1 MDYQKNIEK
10 IPQALRCAVTLGKFD
25 GLHRG
30 HKKLIQ
36 RVLEKKE
43 QGLSA
48 AVFAFDQSN
57 RMILS
62 HEERR
67 AKLET
72 MGVDLFLECPLNEKL
87 RHMPP
92 EVFVKEI
99 LVDRLHVGFLAVG
112 QDFRFGYERKG
123 NAQLLQKMGGQY
135 DFQVDVVSDEMDG
148 KRKISST
155 YVREQL
161 NEGKVEKVAELMG
174 EWFSTTGEVLH
185 GRGLGHRK
193 LMPTTNLIPPKEKLM
208 PPNGVY
214 ITKSRFGDQQFHGIT
229 NVGYKP
235 TVGAEEFLGVETYLF
250 QCDQNLY
257 GQKSVVSFLK
267 FLRPERRFDSL
278 EKLKAQL
285 MADIEKAQNYFEEI
299 SKNVDC

>member
-99 LVDRLHVGFLAVG
+99 LVDRLHVGFWQWDRIFGSGMSGKEMHSCCRKWEASMIFRWMWFQMRWMENARSAV
-112 QDFRFGYERKG
+112 
-123 NAQLLQKMGGQY
+123 
-135 DFQVDVVSDEMDG
+135 
-148 KRKISST
+148 
-155 YVREQL
+155 
-161 NEGKVEKVAELMG
+161 LM
-174 EWFSTTGEVLH
+174 
-185 GRGLGHRK
+185 
-193 LMPTTNLIPPKEKLM
+193 
-208 PPNGVY
+208 
-214 ITKSRFGDQQFHGIT
+214 
-229 NVGYKP
+229 
-235 TVGAEEFLGVETYLF
+235 
-250 QCDQNLY
+250 
-257 GQKSVVSFLK
+257 
-267 FLRPERRFDSL
+267 
-278 EKLKAQL
+278 
-285 MADIEKAQNYFEEI
+285 
-299 SKNVDC
+299 